1 MGRNGTQRNVKLI
14 VYYLK
19 ENLKNMKFK
28 DQFYTSYKYIY
39 LTLALIFTFWL
50 ISVFEIVS
58 KVVNGIELQNIAITL
73 LYKLTNDFSTGLLIG
88 LLFFPL
94 YLLLFFVKKPW
105 DEITIKVLFS
115 LLIIGQYALVKY
127 NLTTLVNL
135 GADLLG
141 YSLNDMYITVTASG
155 SLSFL
160 CFLPYI
166 LLPFL
171 FLGIHFLLSKH
182 IIQKKTYL
190 VLGIST
196 LVLFGLKIGVSD
208 VSKTECQNKLA
219 FFTSDIIRFQNDKN
233 QFNSADLVYK
243 NEYPLVKPFS
253 DSPDVLA
260 PFFQINE
267 EKPNIVMIIVEGLD
281 GEFIG
286 KNAYR
291 GFTPYLDSLIPKSL
305 YWENFVSNA
314 GRTFGALPSILGSL
328 PYGEKGFLEM
338 NPMPSHI
345 SLISILKA
353 NEYTTSFSCGDE
365 SSFDH
370 RINFLEYNGIDNVLD
385 INKFGQGYE
394 KTKPNSGGFTWGYPD
409 GEIFKKTLSE
419 LDEKKSP
426 RLDIIMTLTNHEP
439 FDFPL
444 KKEYLKK
451 VDSIMN
457 TNKTLSLTKEEVNTY
472 KDIYACLLYTD
483 HSIKNFM
490 QAYAKRP
497 EYKNTIFVITGDH
510 RLIPIAQKDKLCR
523 FHVPLFINSPLLKKP
538 QSFKSVSSHWDITPS
553 LISFLMNNYKMN
565 KMEKTTWMSS
575 GLDTVQKF
583 RNIHTIPIMQ
593 NKGSINE
600 FVFKDFLYSNGELF
614 KINEDFEVN
623 SINDSEMLKTIEDT
637 LNQSK
642 KLNAYLTQKNKIIP
656 KSLNIYTKPAFEF
669 SKEDLATIKKLT
681 KGMSYDDIFFKARD
695 FAFNKERDKARLL
708 CNYVLNEIPNYADVR
723 TLKARTLAWDKK
735 YDNAESELL
744 EVIKRTPFYDD
755 SYLAL
760 MDVYWWSDHD
770 AKGIAIAKKGLKN
783 KVANPELG
791 VKLAKAYF
799 RIKNIPL
806 ANKTID
812 SLIKK
817 HPNQKELL
825 TIKKTFVL

>member
-1 MGRNGTQRNVKLI
+1 
-14 VYYLK
+14 
-19 ENLKNMKFK
+19 MKIK
-28 DQFYTSYKYIY
+28 DQFNTSYKYIY
-39 LTLALIFTFWL
+39 LNTALILTFWL
-50 ISVFEIVS
+50 ISVFEIIS
-58 KVVNGIELQNIAITL
+58 KVVNGIQLAATATTL
-73 LYKLTNDFSTGLLIG
+73 VYKLTNDFTTGILIG
-88 LLFFPL
+88 ILFFPL
-94 YLLLFFVKKPW
+94 YLLLSFIKKPW
-105 DEITIKVLFS
+105 NETIIKVIFS
-115 LLIIGQYALVKY
+115 LLILAQYALVKY
-127 NLTTLVNL
+127 HLTTLVNL

-141 YSLNDMYITVTASG
+141 YSFNDMYITVTASE
-155 SLSFL
+155 SLSVL
-160 CFLPYI
+160 YFLPYI
-166 LLPFL
+166 LLPIL

-190 VLGIST
+190 ILGISI
-196 LVLFGLKIGVSD
+196 LILFGFKMAISD
-208 VSKTECQNKLA
+208 VSKTAYQNKLA
-219 FFTSDIIRFQNDKN
+219 YFTADIIRFQNDKN
-233 QFNSADLVYK
+233 KFKAADLVFK
-243 NEYPLVKPFS
+243 NEYPLVKPFK

-267 EKPNIVMIIVEGLD
+267 EKPNIVMIIVEGL
-281 GEFIG
+281 GSEFIG

-291 GFTPYLDSLIPKSL
+291 GFTPYLDSLIPQSL

-338 NPMPSHI
+338 NPLPSHI
-345 SLISILKA
+345 SLVSILKA

-370 RINFLEYNGIDNVLD
+370 RLNFLEYNGIDNILD
-385 INKFGQGYE
+385 INKFGPGYE
-394 KTKPNSGGFTWGYPD
+394 KTKANSGGFTWGYPD

-419 LDEKKSP
+419 LDGKKSP

-439 FDFPL
+439 FDFPQ

-451 VDSIMN
+451 VDSIIN
-457 TNKTLSLTKEEVNTY
+457 TNKSLSLTKEEVNTY

-523 FHVPLFINSPLLKKP
+523 FHVPLFINSPLLKKS

-553 LISFLMNNYKMN
+553 LVSFLMNNYKMN

-600 FVFKDFLYSNGELF
+600 FIYKDYLYSNGDLY
-614 KINEDFEVN
+614 KIDQDFEVT
-623 SINDSEMLKTIEDT
+623 SINDSDMLKIVEDT

-656 KSLNIYTKPAFEF
+656 KSLNNYTKPAFEF
-669 SKEDLATIKKLT
+669 SKEELATIKELT
-681 KGMSYDDIFFKARD
+681 KGMTFDAIFLKARD
-695 FAFNKERDKARLL
+695 FAFNKEREKARLL
-708 CNYVLNEIPNYADVR
+708 CNYILNEIPNYADVR
-723 TLKARTLAWDKK
+723 TLKGRTLAWDKK
-735 YDNAESELL
+735 YDTAETELL

-760 MDVYWWSDHD
+760 MDVYCWSDRD
-770 AKGIAIAKKGLKN
+770 AKGITIAKKGLKN
-783 KVANPELG
+783 KVNNPELG
-791 VKLAKAYF
+791 IKLAKAYF
-799 RIKNIPL
+799 RTKNLPL

-817 HPNQKELL
+817 HPEQKDLI
-825 TIKKTFVL
+825 TVKKTFIL